1 MSFAPFSTARIDRA
15 AGMTLLEALLAL
27 LLLSVCLVPAAEA
40 LRGAIGAP
48 GVSAQAARELDCVS
62 ARMEAVLAEP
72 YTRLL
77 GAAGGSDAASTF
89 STAAGGACPAIKV
102 AIARYGVDGTRTLV
116 ANGSSNYL
124 LQVNAE
130 LADPNAGNRFTLTT
144 LVTQ

>member
-1 MSFAPFSTARIDRA
+1 MSFAPSPIARIERA

-48 GVSAQAARELDCVS
+48 AASAQAARELDCVS

-72 YTRLL
+72 FTRLL
-77 GAAGGSDAASTF
+77 GAAGGADAASAF
-89 STAAGGACPAIKV
+89 STATGGACPAIKV
-102 AIARYGVDGTRTLV
+102 AIARYGVDRTRTLV

-124 LQVNAE
+124 LQVSAE